1 MTIAFV
7 RTLILYIVVII
18 ALRLMGKRQ
27 IGELSPSELVVTILI
42 SDLAAIPMQDPG
54 ISILNGIIPILSLLC
69 LEIIIST
76 ILLKSK
82 LSRKILVGSSSIL
95 IDNGKI
101 NHNEIKRM
109 RITVDEL
116 VEELRLKDYPDIT
129 CVKYAILE
137 TNGKISVIPF
147 PEKDG
152 QSGCVLP
159 ITLISDGKL
168 NSSSLSQINKD
179 MTWLNKQIKK
189 GGFSGINDVL
199 LMQYVIE
206 EDRAIFQRKTTDK

>member
-7 RTLILYIVVII
+7 RTLILYIVVIA

-27 IGELSPSELVVTILI
+27 IGELSSSELVVTILI

-69 LEIIIST
+69 LEILIST
-76 ILLKSK
+76 VLLKSK
-82 LSRKILVGSSSIL
+82 LSRKLLVGSSSIL

-101 NHNEIKRM
+101 NHQEIKRM

-116 VEELRLKDYPDIT
+116 IEELRLKDFPDIT

-137 TNGKISVIPF
+137 TNGKISVVPF
-147 PEKDG
+147 PTNDNEF
-152 QSGCVLP
+152 GCVLP
-159 ITLISDGKL
+159 TTIVSDGKV
-168 NSSSLSQINKD
+168 NSSGLQQIGKD
-179 MTWLNKQIKK
+179 LAWLNKQVKT
-189 GGFSGINDVL
+189 GGFNDISEVL
-199 LMQYVIE
+199 LMQYVTE
-206 EDRAIFQRKTTDK
+206 ENRAIFQAKGNK

>member
-1 MTIAFV
+1 MTIAFI
-7 RTLILYIVVII
+7 RTIILYIVVIF

-54 ISILNGIIPILSLLC
+54 ISIFNGIIPILSLLC

-82 LSRKILVGSSSIL
+82 LARKVFVGSNSIL

-101 NHNEIKRM
+101 NQKEIRRM

-116 VEELRLKDYPDIT
+116 VEELRLKDFPDISF
-129 CVKYAILE
+129 VKYAILE
-137 TNGKISVIPF
+137 TNGKISVIPY
-147 PEKDG
+147 PEC
-152 QSGCVLP
+152 SNTRSCVMP
-159 ITLISDGKL
+159 ITVISDGKL
-168 NSSSLSQINKD
+168 NSSSLDEIDRSKDWLENQLKMRGVKDVSQ
-179 MTWLNKQIKK
+179 
-189 GGFSGINDVL
+189 VL
-199 LMQYVIE
+199 LMQFIPSDDRVI
-206 EDRAIFQRKTTDK
+206 FLPK

>member
-7 RTLILYIVVII
+7 RTIILYIIVIS

-76 ILLKSK
+76 ILLKST
-82 LSRKILVGSSSIL
+82 LARKIIVGSSSIL

-101 NHNEIKRM
+101 SLKEIKRM

-116 VEELRLKDYPDIT
+116 VEELRLKDFPDISY
-129 CVKYAILE
+129 VKYAILE
-137 TNGKISVIPF
+137 TNGKISIIPY
-147 PEKDG
+147 PEYANTR
-152 QSGCVLP
+152 SCSMPV
-159 ITLISDGKL
+159 TLISDGKL
-168 NSSSLSQINKD
+168 NSSGLNEIGKDRQWINKQ
-179 MTWLNKQIKK
+179 MKKHGVNRVKQ
-189 GGFSGINDVL
+189 VL
-199 LMQYVIE
+199 LMQFIPIE
-206 EDRAIFQRKTTDK
+206 NRIIFSAK

>member
-1 MTIAFV
+1 MTIAFI
-7 RTLILYIVVII
+7 RTIILYIIVIF

-76 ILLKSK
+76 ILLKST
-82 LSRKILVGSSSIL
+82 LARKIIVGSSSIL

-101 NHNEIKRM
+101 SLKEIKRM

-116 VEELRLKDYPDIT
+116 VEELRIKDFPDISY
-129 CVKYAILE
+129 VKYAILE
-137 TNGKISVIPF
+137 TNGKISIIPY
-147 PEKDG
+147 PEYANTR
-152 QSGCVLP
+152 SCSIP

-168 NSSSLSQINKD
+168 NSSGLNEIGKD
-179 MTWLNKQIKK
+179 KQWIDKQIKK
-189 GGFSGINDVL
+189 HGVNRVKQVL
-199 LMQYVIE
+199 LMQFIPTE
-206 EDRAIFQRKTTDK
+206 NRIIFLAK

>member
-168 NSSSLSQINKD
+168 NSSSLNQINKD

>member
-1 MTIAFV
+1 MTIAFI
-7 RTLILYIVVII
+7 RTVILYIVVIF

-54 ISILNGIIPILSLLC
+54 ISILNGIIPILTLLC

-76 ILLKSK
+76 ILLKST
-82 LSRKILVGSSSIL
+82 LARKIVVGSSSIL

-101 NHNEIKRM
+101 ILKEIKRM

-116 VEELRLKDYPDIT
+116 VEELRLKDFPDISY
-129 CVKYAILE
+129 VKYAILE

-147 PEKDG
+147 PEYANTR
-152 QSGCVLP
+152 SCSMP

-168 NSSSLSQINKD
+168 NAPVLNEIGKD
-179 MTWLNKQIKK
+179 RQWIDKQIKK
-189 GGFSGINDVL
+189 HGVNRVNQVL
-199 LMQYVIE
+199 LMQFIPTENRVIFL
-206 EDRAIFQRKTTDK
+206 AK

>member
-1 MTIAFV
+1 MTIAFI
-7 RTLILYIVVII
+7 RTIILYIIVIF

-76 ILLKSK
+76 ILLKST
-82 LSRKILVGSSSIL
+82 LARKIVVGSSSIL

-101 NHNEIKRM
+101 SLKEIKRM

-116 VEELRLKDYPDIT
+116 VEELRLKDFPDISY
-129 CVKYAILE
+129 VKYAILE
-137 TNGKISVIPF
+137 TNGKISIIPF
-147 PEKDG
+147 PEYVNTR
-152 QSGCVLP
+152 SCSMP

-168 NSSSLSQINKD
+168 NSSGLNEIGKD
-179 MTWLNKQIKK
+179 EQWIDKQIKK
-189 GGFSGINDVL
+189 HGVNRISQVL
-199 LMQYVIE
+199 LMQFIPTE
-206 EDRAIFQRKTTDK
+206 NRIIFLSK

>member
-1 MTIAFV
+1 MTIAFI
-7 RTLILYIVVII
+7 RTVILYIVVIF

-82 LSRKILVGSSSIL
+82 LARKVFVGSSSIL

-101 NHNEIKRM
+101 NKKEIRRM

-116 VEELRLKDYPDIT
+116 VEELRLKDFPDISL
-129 CVKYAILE
+129 VKYAILE
-137 TNGKISVIPF
+137 TNGKISIIPY
-147 PEKDG
+147 PEYANTR
-152 QSGCVLP
+152 SCVMP

-168 NSSSLSQINKD
+168 NSESLQEIDRGKD
-179 MTWLNKQIKK
+179 WIEHQLKK
-189 GGFSGINDVL
+189 HGVNRVNQVL
-199 LMQYVIE
+199 LMQFIPSENRVVFF
-206 EDRAIFQRKTTDK
+206 AK